1 METRASAVMERSEL
15 LKRLEQMEQQMSEEM
30 EMIARQRKMLAK
42 LDAKEV
48 DTDAIQIMLVGL
60 ENLLTFHL
68 QEREKLRAELARLD
82 GSSQSS
88 ATT

>member
-1 METRASAVMERSEL
+1 MEMRASAVMERSEL
-15 LKRLEQMEQQMSEEM
+15 LKRLEQVEQQTREEM
-30 EMIARQRKMLAK
+30 EMIARQRKMLAE

-82 GSSQSS
+82 GSS
-88 ATT
+88 

>member
-30 EMIARQRKMLAK
+30 EMIARQRKMLAE

-60 ENLLTFHL
+60 ENLLAFHL

-82 GSSQSS
+82 GSS
-88 ATT
+88 

>member
-1 METRASAVMERSEL
+1 MERSEL

-30 EMIARQRKMLAK
+30 EMIARQRKMLAE

-68 QEREKLRAELARLD
+68 QEREKLRAELVRLD

>member
-1 METRASAVMERSEL
+1 MERSEL

-48 DTDAIQIMLVGL
+48 DTGAIQIMLVGL
-60 ENLLTFHL
+60 ENLLAFHL

-82 GSSQSS
+82 GSN
-88 ATT
+88 

>member
-1 METRASAVMERSEL
+1 MERSEL

-30 EMIARQRKMLAK
+30 EMIARQRKMLAE

-60 ENLLTFHL
+60 ENLLAFHL

-82 GSSQSS
+82 GSS
-88 ATT
+88 

>member
-30 EMIARQRKMLAK
+30 EMIARQRKMLAE

-68 QEREKLRAELARLD
+68 QEREKLRAELVRLD

>member
-1 METRASAVMERSEL
+1 MERSEL
-15 LKRLEQMEQQMSEEM
+15 LKQLELVEQQLSNEM
-30 EMIARQRKMLAK
+30 EMIARQRKMLAE

-60 ENLLTFHL
+60 ENLLAFHL

-82 GSSQSS
+82 GSSYFS
-88 ATT
+88 AQN

>member
-1 METRASAVMERSEL
+1 MEMRASAVMERSEL
-15 LKRLEQMEQQMSEEM
+15 LKRLEQMEQQMREEM
-30 EMIARQRKMLAK
+30 EMIARQRKMLAE

-82 GSSQSS
+82 GSS
-88 ATT
+88 

>member
-30 EMIARQRKMLAK
+30 EMIARQRKMLAE

-68 QEREKLRAELARLD
+68 QEREKFRAELARLD

>member
-1 METRASAVMERSEL
+1 MERSEL
-15 LKRLEQMEQQMSEEM
+15 LKRLEQVEQQTREEM
-30 EMIARQRKMLAK
+30 EMIARQRKMLAE

-48 DTDAIQIMLVGL
+48 DTDAIQIMLVSL
-60 ENLLTFHL
+60 ENLLAFHL

-82 GSSQSS
+82 GSSESS

>member
-60 ENLLTFHL
+60 ENLLAFHL

-82 GSSQSS
+82 GSS
-88 ATT
+88 